1 MRLHALALLGLARLR
16 VIGRDRI
23 VLGGLFGHDALLLLP
38 PAEECH
44 ARSCGGGVRAHTDP
58 KPARYDTKLCPHNVR
73 QRTHLE
79 DIAMVASDRMSATSA
94 FGVVTQAD
102 RVTD

>member
-1 MRLHALALLGLARLR
+1 MRLHALALLDRAR
-16 VIGRDRI
+16 IEF
-23 VLGGLFGHDALLLLP
+23 GGLHSHDALLLLP